1 MSNIEYL
8 AWCAGAFVAFLAL
21 IFILVALHR
30 RAVIRRPVFQDT
42 DIEFEID
49 EAAGELV
56 ATSLRQTGVARLPLN
71 TLTWAISTNNLRL
84 TSFKLPVAFAAPNLS
99 EFDKT
104 IVRENVHLWVGN
116 SNQQLV
122 LRWLEHRAG
131 RLKPDLAAHIKQLNA
146 QKKDLAAAARRHLP
160 EVPAVECDTGMLL
173 EHYAYVAFLPSGFVY
188 GMRGAD
194 ELPEPVSRVR
204 AGDVHK
210 AQGNTVQVEFFRGG
224 QATFRLTVPEMRV
237 LQGLQRKGVLRL
249 EAPVASAY

>member
-21 IFILVALHR
+21 IRLLVAVYN

-42 DIEFEID
+42 DIELEID
-49 EAAGELV
+49 EKAGELV
-56 ATSLRQTGVARLPLN
+56 ATSLRQTGVIRLPLN

-84 TSFKLPVAFAAPNLS
+84 TSFKLPLAFAAPHFS

-116 SNQQLV
+116 CNQGLV

-131 RLKPDLAAHIKQLNA
+131 RLKPDVAGHIKQLNA

-160 EVPAVECDTGMLL
+160 ETPVVECDAGMLL

-194 ELPEPVSRVR
+194 ELPEPVSRVH
-204 AGDVHK
+204 AGDVTK
-210 AQGNTVQVEFFRGG
+210 AQGNTIQVEFFRVGR
-224 QATFRLTVPEMRV
+224 ATFRLTGPEMRT
-237 LQGLQRKGVLRL
+237 LQQLQKKGVLRL
-249 EAPVASAY
+249 EAPVPSAY